1 MKRRI
6 MPDIVD
12 QQELWTIAPQTTVL
26 EAARLMAQRR
36 IGAAM
41 VLSEGHLVG
50 IFSERD
56 LTHRVVAPGLD
67 PATTR
72 VAAVM
77 TANPVTIGP
86 GDGASDALELMRTH
100 GFRHLPVVDGGR
112 PVGMVSVRDLYDAV
126 KEQLEEDVKE
136 RDAYIFGSGYGVTA

>member
-12 QQELWTIAPQTTVL
+12 QQELWTIVPQTTVL

-50 IFSERD
+50 IFRERA
-56 LTHRVVAPGLD
+56 LPPRVVAPGLD

-86 GDGASDALELMRTH
+86 NDGASDALELMRTH

-126 KEQLEEDVKE
+126 KVQLEEDVKE

>member
-12 QQELWTIAPQTTVL
+12 QQELWTITPQTTVL
-26 EAARLMAQRR
+26 EAARLMTQRR

-67 PATTR
+67 PATTK

-77 TANPVTIGP
+77 TAHPVTIGP
-86 GDGASDALELMRTH
+86 RDTASEALDLMRTH
-100 GFRHLPVVDGGR
+100 GFRHLPVVDDGR
-112 PVGMVSVRDLYDAV
+112 AVGMVSVRDLYDAV
-126 KEQLEEDVKE
+126 KVQLEEDLQE
-136 RDAYIFGSGYGVTA
+136 RDQYIFGSGYGVTA

>member
-6 MPDIVD
+6 VPDIVD
-12 QQELWTIAPQTTVL
+12 QQELWTITPQTSAR
-26 EAARLMAQRR
+26 EAARLMAHRK

-41 VLSEGHLVG
+41 VLSEGRLVG

-56 LTHRVVAPGLD
+56 LATRVVAQGLD
-67 PATTR
+67 PDSTL
-72 VAAVM
+72 VGAVM
-77 TANPVTIGP
+77 TGNPVTIGP
-86 GDGASDALELMRTH
+86 GDFAGDALELMRSH

-112 PVGMVSVRDLYDAV
+112 AVGMVSVRDLYDAV
-126 KEQLEEDVKE
+126 KEQLEEDLQE

>member
-1 MKRRI
+1 MKRTI
-6 MPDIVD
+6 VPDIVD
-12 QQELWTIAPQTTVL
+12 QQDLWTITPQTTVR

-67 PATTR
+67 PDGTR

-86 GDGASDALELMRTH
+86 RDKAGEALELMRTH

-112 PVGMVSVRDLYDAV
+112 AVGMVSVRDLYDAV
-126 KEQLEEDVKE
+126 KGQLEEDLQE
-136 RDAYIFGSGYGVTA
+136 RDAYISGSGYGMTA

>member
-1 MKRRI
+1 
-6 MPDIVD
+6 
-12 QQELWTIAPQTTVL
+12 
-26 EAARLMAQRR
+26 MAHRR

-67 PATTR
+67 PDTTR

-77 TANPVTIGP
+77 TSNPVTIGP
-86 GDGASDALELMRTH
+86 RDNASDALELMRTH
-100 GFRHLPVVDGGR
+100 GFRHLPVVDDGR
-112 PVGMVSVRDLYDAV
+112 AVGMVSVRDLYDAV
-126 KEQLEEDVKE
+126 KVQLEEDLQE